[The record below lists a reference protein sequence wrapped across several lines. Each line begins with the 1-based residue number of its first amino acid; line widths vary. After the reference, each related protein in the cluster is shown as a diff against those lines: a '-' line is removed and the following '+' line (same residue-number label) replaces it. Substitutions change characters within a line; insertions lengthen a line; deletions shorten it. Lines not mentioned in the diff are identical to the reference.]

1 MPVSIPARVC
11 GRVTSVATRMTPSA
25 GKWSVGATRFLS
37 WLHAAAA
44 SAATASIARFFIVFI
59 I

>member
-25 GKWSVGATRFLS
+25 GK
-37 WLHAAAA
+37 
-44 SAATASIARFFIVFI
+44 
-59 I
+59 